1 MWWGESH
8 GDKTLGQGTGKAE
21 EHGLDMLR
29 FPGVSIFLVIS
40 YLKLFHIK
48 IIGEWGRERQ

>member
-8 GDKTLGQGTGKAE
+8 GDKTVGQGTGKAK
-21 EHGLDMLR
+21 EHGLDTLC

-48 IIGEWGRERQ
+48 IIGE